1 MPGQM
6 FDHIRE
12 LYQAELYEDLKQ
24 LFCIVISMLDG
35 NAGGD
40 LGEILSLPQ
49 KYQSLVYYGEALY
62 QLGEYKKSES
72 VFMRCLQLRKTLNK
86 SKIKTVS
93 STELTS
99 EVDLKYKIYQCLHKM
114 KQNVEALNILE
125 SISTKKR
132 TARVNLALAKLYL
145 HEGRDRSAITC
156 YKELIREH
164 PLALDALT
172 SLLTLGM
179 RGVDLSSYVIN
190 SIPQSSCDWLNSWI
204 KGQARMASKEYS
216 SAITTFRSM
225 EPKHGLKDNVLILS
239 YLGEAC
245 FHGGHYT
252 QAMAQFRR
260 VHIIDPLYLK
270 NMDMYAY
277 LLFKEKK
284 TEDLHLLAQ
293 GLMSVSEH
301 AVEPWVAMGY
311 SSLALHSSNA
321 NKNKTIRAI
330 YCAQKAYSIDN
341 LSVQALVLKGT
352 ALLDMKKGPQAMQH
366 FQEAV
371 RMAPNR
377 FEAYQG
383 LIDCYVSNRKIKEAL
398 AWAMR
403 ACKTIGNNARTF
415 TLVAHVLAKDP
426 ATVAKAKQYL
436 NRAMTFDG
444 NLLDPVYLMVDLL
457 IQEQDFAKGVELLR
471 KMLENHSTTR
481 LHQQLADCLASMD
494 QRQEALDQYS
504 ISLSLDPNNF
514 RAREASERVE
524 KHNEMGLDGTF
535 DVEPEE
541 MMNPSDGEPDYSD
554 MESTWSETEFSQP

>member
-24 LFCIVISMLDG
+24 LVCIFLSVIDG
-35 NAGGD
+35 NAGSD
-40 LGEILSLPQ
+40 IGEILSFPQ
-49 KYQSLVYYGEALY
+49 KYQSLIYYGDALY
-62 QLGEYKKSES
+62 QLGEYKKAES
-72 VFMRCLQLRKTLNK
+72 IFMRCLQLRKALNK
-86 SKIKTVS
+86 SKIKSVS

-99 EVDLKYKIYQCLHKM
+99 EVDLKYKIYQCLQKM
-114 KQNVEALNILE
+114 KQNAEALNILE

-145 HEGRDRSAITC
+145 HDGKDRSAMTC

-172 SLLTLGM
+172 SLLSLGM
-179 RGVDLSSYVIN
+179 RGVDLMSYIMN
-190 SIPQSSCDWLNSWI
+190 SIPQSSCEWLNSWI
-204 KGQARMASKEYS
+204 KGQARMASKEYN
-216 SAITTFRSM
+216 SAITTFKSM

-260 VHIIDPLYLK
+260 VHLLDPLYLK
-270 NMDMYAY
+270 NMDIYAY
-277 LLFKEKK
+277 LLSKEKK
-284 TEDLHLLAQ
+284 TTELHSLAQ
-293 GLMSVSEH
+293 SLMSVSEY

-311 SSLALHSSNA
+311 SSLALHSPNSN
-321 NKNKTIRAI
+321 KSKTIRAI
-330 YCAQKAYSIDN
+330 YCAQKAYSLDN

-383 LIDCYVSNRKIKEAL
+383 LIDCYVSNRKFKEAL

-403 ACKTIGNNARTF
+403 AYKTIGTNARTI
-415 TLVAHVLAKDP
+415 TLVASVLAKDP
-426 ATVAKAKQYL
+426 STVVKAKQYL
-436 NRAMTFDG
+436 NKAMTFDP

-457 IQEQDFAKGVELLR
+457 IQEHDYTKAIELLR
-471 KMLENHSTTR
+471 KMLENHSTTK
-481 LHQQLADCLASMD
+481 LHQQLADCLQNID

-514 RAREASERVE
+514 RAREGCERIE
-524 KHNEMGLDGTF
+524 KHSDMGLDGTY
-535 DVEPEE
+535 DVEAEE

-554 MESTWSETEFSQP
+554 MESWSETEFSQP